1 MKNCYHKINKNKIAN
16 IYYDWCIDTITDSL
30 SGVTTLL
37 LIFLS
42 REYLDFL
49 LFSNHITTHLR
60 DNNITY

>member
-30 SGVTTLL
+30 SGVATLL

-42 REYLDFL
+42 REHWL
-49 LFSNHITTHLR
+49 LPRLFVVFQPC
-60 DNNITY
+60 NNSLAG